1 MNAWSDIRRLARA
14 RHRELVG
21 DDDYSAD
28 SLLEA
33 AAALTGH
40 RSRGVEADNPRLEKG
55 EGKLDLDRKVI
66 WYNADAPPEQQH
78 FVQAHEFAHVWLET
92 GGYACLASEI
102 DEQASEDRGAVGGA
116 ARVEGYSPR
125 ERAEREANVFA
136 REFLLPT
143 DTLRA
148 WYEAGL
154 SASDIASRVGVSRS
168 LVFHQLGRA
177 VLVAES
183 IDAEPRSE
191 RTPEARGE
199 GISAIDLDP
208 SQETAA
214 KAAGP
219 VLVVAGPGTGK
230 TRTLTGRVAHL
241 VGSGADPERVL
252 ALTYSNRAADEMR
265 GRVSK
270 ALGDAAHK
278 VWMGTFHAFGL
289 ELLHKYNEEAGLPLH
304 PKVLDPVDASV
315 LLEGALGD
323 IDLGYYEALSDP
335 GRNIPDILDAISRA
349 KDEVVGP
356 EEYAALADAM
366 RAAATDPKG
375 VENAGKAQDVARAY
389 AAYQDLLQTEGA
401 LDFGDLIYRSVLLL
415 ESNGSVRDRV
425 EEDFPHVLVDE
436 FQDVNRASGRLLKAV
451 AGEGRGLWIV
461 GDPRQSIYRW
471 RGASS
476 ANFDRLRDDF
486 PALRT
491 EQLTRNYR
499 SRPAVV
505 KVVSEI
511 ATSIRAAPPGA
522 FEPWETD
529 RDEEEGVV
537 SLSVATTLEAEGL
550 GLARAIRDHA
560 LAGGEDEPRWQSQAV
575 LCRTH
580 TLLERYSRVLEAAGV
595 PTLYLG
601 DVFERDEVRDLLS
614 LVSLISGG
622 GWGGLVRVASF
633 PEYGVPRGDIDRVL
647 AWSEEDGRT
656 PLQALS
662 DAAGIDGLTTAGVR
676 GLTALSDHVS
686 GLHPNVTVW
695 EVLSGYL
702 FDHSEYVRHLAGTT
716 EVETRQKRLAVYQL
730 LALALGHRSRE
741 GAAPGYSRRSF
752 LDYVRRISLQSEDR
766 QIRQVPEWADDI
778 NAVRLMT
785 VHASKGLE
793 FDVVHVPAL
802 AKTYFP
808 NTYRTRPCPLPDG
821 LVGASPRD
829 LHDDEEECLFFV
841 AASRA
846 RDALHLSR
854 ADKYLNT
861 FRDPSTLL
869 GLAAGSLPA
878 DPQRWTDEP
887 PETPPDELTV
897 APPIRD
903 PGAPFTRFELDT
915 YLTCPRR
922 YAYAHVLRLDGRTE
936 TTAYVDFH
944 RAARKAVRYVLDER
958 AEGRTPTPDA
968 VEAMLDEAWANDR
981 LGESPYGDR
990 LRVEAQQIATTALDA
1005 GDDTQIRPEWAV
1017 HLRSGTVTVRPDVA
1031 SRAGGQGVVQKWKTG
1046 RLSKTEADKEVYA
1059 LLHQAA
1065 AETYGAYTIE
1075 AVQFDTDERTP
1086 MRMTDAKRKGRLEK
1100 YAKAIDGV
1108 MAGDFHTEPSSRV
1121 CPRCPFFFVCPK

>member
-21 DDDYSAD
+21 DSNYTAE
-28 SLLEA
+28 SLLKA
-33 AAALTGH
+33 AGVQTGH
-40 RSRGVEADNPRLEKG
+40 RSRGIEADNPRLEKG
-55 EGKLDLDRKVI
+55 EGKLDVKRKMI
-66 WYNADAPPEQQH
+66 WYNAGASIEQQH

-143 DTLRA
+143 DTLRTLH
-148 WYEAGL
+148 ESGL
-154 SASDIASRVGVSRS
+154 SASEIATRIGVSRT
-168 LVFHQLGRA
+168 LVFHQLARA
-177 VLVAES
+177 ALVAEVIDPAPAS
-183 IDAEPRSE
+183 IRV
-191 RTPEARGE
+191 PEAKGE
-199 GISAIDLDP
+199 GIIVIDLDP

-219 VLVVAGPGTGK
+219 VLIVAGPGTGK
-230 TRTLTGRVAHL
+230 TRTLIGRVAHL
-241 VGSGADPERVL
+241 VGSGIDPERVL
-252 ALTYSNRAADEMR
+252 ALTFSNRAAEEMR
-265 GRVSK
+265 GRVSRT
-270 ALGDAAHK
+270 LGDAAHK
-278 VWMGTFHAFGL
+278 IWMGTFHAFGL

-304 PKVLDPVDASV
+304 PKVLDQVDASI
-315 LLEGALGD
+315 LLEGALGR
-323 IDLGYYEALSDP
+323 IDLGHYEALSDP
-335 GRNIPDILDAISRA
+335 GRNVPDILDAISRA

-356 EEYAALADAM
+356 EAYAALADKM
-366 RAAATDPKG
+366 MTAATSPED
-375 VENAGKAQDVARAY
+375 VEKAEKAQDVARVY
-389 AAYQDLLQTEGA
+389 AAYQDLLQAEGA
-401 LDFGDLIYRSVLLL
+401 VDFGDLVYRSVLLL
-415 ESNGSVRDRV
+415 ESNAGVRGRV

-476 ANFDRLRDDF
+476 ANFDRLHDDF

-491 EQLTRNYR
+491 ERLICNYR

-505 KVVSEI
+505 GLVSEI
-511 ATSIRAAPPGA
+511 ATSMRAAPPGV
-522 FEPWETD
+522 FEPWKVD
-529 RDEEEGVV
+529 RDDESGAV
-537 SLSVATTLEAEGL
+537 SLSVATTLDAEGL

-560 LAGGEDEPRWQSQAV
+560 LAEGEPRWQNQAV

-580 TLLERYSRVLEAAGV
+580 TLLERYACILEQEGV

-601 DVFERDEVRDLLS
+601 SVLERDEVRDLLA
-614 LVSLISGG
+614 LVSLTSGN

-633 PEYGVPRGDIDRVL
+633 PEYDVPSEDVSLVL
-647 AWSEEDGRT
+647 AWAKEHRRT
-656 PLQALS
+656 PLQALAEAS
-662 DAAGIDGLTTAGVR
+662 GVEGLTSVGAG
-676 GLTALSDHVS
+676 GLNALWGHLS
-686 GLHPNVTVW
+686 GIHPNVPVW
-695 EVLSGYL
+695 DVLSAYL
-702 FDHSEYVRHLAGTT
+702 FDHSEYVRRLSGTS
-716 EVETRQKRLAVYQL
+716 EVEVRQKRLAVYQL
-730 LALALGHRSRE
+730 LALALGHRARE

-752 LDYVRRISLQSEDR
+752 LGYVRRISLQSEDR

-808 NTYRTRPCPLPDG
+808 NTYRSRPCPPPDG
-821 LVGASPRD
+821 LVEASPRD

-854 ADKYLNT
+854 AEKYLKT

-869 GLAAGSLPA
+869 GLVPSSLP
-878 DPQRWTDEP
+878 DDVQRWVDEP
-887 PETPPDELTV
+887 PEVSSDDWVIVPPQRGVD
-897 APPIRD
+897 D
-903 PGAPFTRFELDT
+903 PFSRSELDT

-922 YAYAHVLRLDGRTE
+922 YAYQYVLRLDGRSE
-936 TTAYVDFH
+936 ATAYIDFH
-944 RAARKAVRYVLDER
+944 RAARKAVRYVLGER
-958 AEGRTPTPDA
+958 GEGRTPTSEA
-968 VEAMLDEAWANDR
+968 VGAMLDEAWGNDR
-981 LGESPYGDR
+981 LSGSPYGDR
-990 LRVEAQQIATTALDA
+990 LRAEAEQIAAAALDA
-1005 GDDTQIRPEWAV
+1005 NDDTEIRPEWTV
-1017 HLRSGTVTVRPDVA
+1017 RLRSGAVTILPDTA
-1031 SRAGGQGVVQKWKTG
+1031 SGVEGHGLVQEWKTG
-1046 RLSKTEADKEVYA
+1046 RLSKGEADKEVYA

-1065 AETYGAYTIE
+1065 SEAYGTYTIE
-1075 AVQFDTDERTP
+1075 AVQFDMDESTP
-1086 MRMTDAKRKGRLEK
+1086 MLMTDAKRKSRLEK
-1100 YAKAIDGV
+1100 YAKAIDGILT
-1108 MAGDFHTEPSSRV
+1108 GDFHTEPSSRV
-1121 CPRCPFFFVCPK
+1121 CPRCPFYFVCPK

>member
-21 DDDYSAD
+21 DANYTAD

-55 EGKLDLDRKVI
+55 EGKLDIDRKVI
-66 WYNADAPPEQQH
+66 WYNADAPPEQQR

-92 GGYACLASEI
+92 GGYACLSSEI

-143 DTLRA
+143 DTLRT
-148 WYEAGL
+148 WHEAGL
-154 SASDIASRVGVSRS
+154 AASEIASRIGVSRS

-183 IDAEPRSE
+183 VGAAHDPD
-191 RTPEARGE
+191 RTPEAQGGGLSE
-199 GISAIDLDP
+199 IDLDP

-219 VLVVAGPGTGK
+219 VLIVAGPGTGK

-241 VGSGADPERVL
+241 VETGVDPEHVL
-252 ALTYSNRAADEMR
+252 ALTFSNRAADEMR
-265 GRVSK
+265 GRVSR

-289 ELLHKYNEEAGLPLH
+289 ELLHKYNEEANLPLH
-304 PKVLDPVDASV
+304 PKVLDPVDAAI
-315 LLEGALGD
+315 LLEGALGR
-323 IDLGYYEALSDP
+323 IDLGRYEALSDP
-335 GRNIPDILDAISRA
+335 GRNVPDILDAISRA

-356 EEYAALADAM
+356 EEYAALADKM
-366 RAAATDPKG
+366 VSAATDSK
-375 VENAGKAQDVARAY
+375 ELEKAEKVQDVARAY
-389 AAYQDLLQTEGA
+389 AAYQELLQAEGA
-401 LDFGDLIYRSVLLL
+401 LDFGDLVYRSVLLL
-415 ESNGSVRDRV
+415 ESDDGVRERV
-425 EEDFPHVLVDE
+425 EADFPHVLVDE
-436 FQDVNRASGRLLKAV
+436 FQDVNRASGRFLKAV
-451 AGEGRGLWIV
+451 AGKGRGLWIV

-471 RGASS
+471 RGASA
-476 ANFDRLRDDF
+476 ANFDRLQEDF
-486 PALRT
+486 PTLRT
-491 EQLTRNYR
+491 ERLARNYR

-505 KVVSEI
+505 DAVSEI
-511 ATSIRAAPPGA
+511 AASMRASPPGA
-522 FEPWETD
+522 FEPWDVD
-529 RDEEEGVV
+529 RDEEPGTV

-560 LAGGEDEPRWQSQAV
+560 LAGGEDEPCWQSQAV

-580 TLLERYSRVLEAAGV
+580 TLLERYSRILEAEGV

-601 DVFERDEVRDLLS
+601 DVFERDEVRDLLA
-614 LVSLISGG
+614 LVSLVSGG
-622 GWGGLVRVASF
+622 GWGGLVRIGSF
-633 PEYGVPRGDIDRVL
+633 PEYDVPRADIDLVL
-647 AWSEEDGRT
+647 AWAEEHGRR
-656 PLQALS
+656 PLQALAEAS
-662 DAAGIDGLTTAGVR
+662 GVDGVTSAGAQGLN
-676 GLTALSDHVS
+676 ALWGHLSVI
-686 GLHPNVTVW
+686 HPNLPVW
-695 EVLSGYL
+695 NVLSAYL
-702 FDHSEYVRHLAGTT
+702 FDHSEYVRQLAGAS
-716 EVETRQKRLAVYQL
+716 EVEVRQKRLAVYQL
-730 LALALGHRSRE
+730 LALALGHRARE

-808 NTYRTRPCPLPDG
+808 NTFRTRPCPPPDG
-821 LVGASPRD
+821 LIGSSPKD
-829 LHDDEEECLFFV
+829 LHEEEEECLFFV

-854 ADKYLNT
+854 AEKYLKT
-861 FRDPSTLL
+861 SRDPSTLL
-869 GLAAGSLPA
+869 DLFSSSPSDAS
-878 DPQRWTDEP
+878 QRWTDEP
-887 PETPPDELTV
+887 SEVPSNDLV
-897 APPIRD
+897 IAPPIRD
-903 PGAPFTRFELDT
+903 ANAPFSRSELDT

-922 YAYAHVLRLDGRTE
+922 YAYERVLRLDGRAE
-936 TTAYVDFH
+936 GTAYFDFY

-958 AEGRTPTPDA
+958 SEGRTPTPEA
-968 VEAMLDEAWANDR
+968 VEALLDEAWKSDR

-990 LRVEAQQIATTALDA
+990 LRAEAQQIATAAINADGNTE
-1005 GDDTQIRPEWAV
+1005 IRPEWIV
-1017 HLRSGTVTVRPDVA
+1017 HLRSGAVTVRPDSA
-1031 SRAGGQGVVQKWKTG
+1031 SRKGGQGLVQKWKTG

-1065 AETYGAYTIE
+1065 AETYGDYTIE
-1075 AVQFDTDERTP
+1075 TVQFETDERVP
-1086 MRMTDAKRKGRLEK
+1086 MTMTDAKRKGRIEK
-1100 YAKAIDGV
+1100 YAKAIDGIL
-1108 MAGDFHTEPSSRV
+1108 AGDFHTEPSSRV
-1121 CPRCPFFFVCPK
+1121 CPRCPFYFVCPK